1 MPTRRHERR
10 RETFVTG
17 NLVVAIGRELFEAEI
32 FQNACRTAHGLRRIK
47 EKER

>member
-17 NLVVAIGRELFEAEI
+17 NLVVAIGRELLSRNISKQRLERLFDSE
-32 FQNACRTAHGLRRIK
+32 RIK